1 MKGDLNLNQKECYR
15 HELKYEI
22 GYENYLLLKKRLSC
36 VMKPDAHTGT
46 DGCYRIYSIYFDN
59 MEDKALREK
68 INGVSGREKFR
79 IRYYNNDFSY
89 IKLEK
94 KRKDNHLCRKYA
106 ATLTE
111 EECRNLLDGKTKWM
125 SGQDSFLVRDLYA
138 KMQYERLKP
147 RIMVSYLREPYVYP
161 AGNVRVTFDSDIRTS
176 LYEPLSL
183 GMGAYNISAADT
195 PQTMILEVKYDEFL
209 PDIIAILLQT
219 DGICRQAFSKYG
231 ISRRFG

>member
-1 MKGDLNLNQKECYR
+1 MNQKERYR

-36 VMKPDAHTGT
+36 VMKPDAHTGA

-89 IKLEK
+89 IRLEK
-94 KRKDNHLCRKYA
+94 KRKDNHLCRKYSA
-106 ATLTE
+106 ALTE
-111 EECRNLLDGKTKWM
+111 TECRDLLSQNTKWM
-125 SGQDSFLVRDLYA
+125 SGHDDPLIKELYA

-147 RIMVSYLREPYVYP
+147 RIMVSYLREPYIFP
-161 AGNVRVTFDSDIRTS
+161 AGNVRITFDSDIRTS
-176 LYEPLSL
+176 LYQSPCLE
-183 GMGAYNISAADT
+183 MGTYSISAADT
-195 PQTMILEVKYDEFL
+195 PWTMILEVKYDDFL
-209 PDIIAILLQT
+209 PEIIARLLQI
-219 DGICRQAFSKYG
+219 DGVYRQAFSKYG